1 MSKKKPLNPEDDAEL
16 INSNESSNALLNKI
30 TSLQKTIE
38 GRQTFALYDVDPR
51 SKHKYSDL
59 APPVPRLPTAS
70 VGKSISFSSK
80 RKSSKK
86 KKRANQENAIPEE
99 DDENGE
105 DGSDDSDESSS
116 DDDATDGRA
125 KRGPPGTA
133 GGSTVPGTAG
143 VMSQASGGLDSSV
156 GSPPGTAGGDAE
168 PGSSD
173 AEGGAGANGGGDGD
187 KGGGGGGGAF
197 AKLGAKLLRGLTS
210 AKFSL
215 GNVKEK
221 KGSGEGGSGQAG
233 GPDDESTYAV
243 KRRREAR
250 AMEAK
255 MKQLASEN
263 MSLLVDSIKYDHTKP
278 LLKDPA
284 AYSKAQVIMA
294 QMAAS
299 AKAAA
304 TALPGEGAAA
314 AAAAAG
320 GAGAAGAGAGG
331 GDGSTGS
338 AGGAGGSQDGAGNGG
353 GGDGAGGAASPSAPT
368 PLLPAIDEG
377 VASIKSGVNI
387 VLPLDIAMRFTA
399 ARIVPGY
406 HPKKF
411 ARHYLSLLA
420 AEVVV
425 DCFWLVHCRLFQS
438 NSQLGQENLLQSLGN
453 LHLRLNQSLVDK
465 PGATS
470 KVSNNST
477 AKAAVATKRSRA
489 RFAFLGALPWAVAD
503 TVCNLYTYFVAGSR
517 ALYTER
523 FRLEASLIVAR
534 VMCGVEVAPVTV
546 ITTVE
551 RMFPDWLFAQR
562 EEISAIPAVTASHE
576 MVLAIERRAA
586 KAALSRRKRESSKEP
601 GEGGATAAGG
611 AGAGA
616 GAGAS
621 GGAPSS
627 PSRPKVGSP
636 EPADG
641 DGPGSPGSAEADG
654 GSEGNKSASVIKA
667 ILNDPALIALSKTL
681 GYRSVYDLYKTTTTT
696 DRDLLGL
703 HDAYQAEALRSLAKG
718 SILPASAFHAAAMAR
733 MQEERAARLKETER
747 LKAAHA
753 AQEAAAK
760 ADAERE
766 AARARARKKAQKA
779 AEKEERKRERE
790 EQQQHFGF
798 AEDTSGSEG
807 EGGGDGRH
815 DHDHEHAYQSD
826 GGGGGSENE
835 EDHHESQS
843 LATGVAG
850 GAMSSTH
857 SSRGQRNHHASR
869 TVAAQLVETAV
880 IGGAFRPR
888 NQEHSRSPTP
898 GRSPASPSR
907 TGTAAFGGASSG
919 PRPTSASSP
928 SKKAQEAQEEQ
939 KATGIYTVT
948 ANGGVVVA
956 TRGGKNQVAN
966 AGQTTIDPM
975 AHQSGGTMKAEV
987 REERKRN
994 AFNVVARGGNL
1005 SDPRHRAI
1013 MERIVA
1019 AAAAE
1024 EAAGSEAVAAELY
1037 FKKVHGEASTA
1048 SSLSAGALS
1057 ILYGQNKSVATL
1069 TPLGSLMPGQHPM
1082 STHPH
1087 GGTIPIVAPNGQT
1100 MLMNLPP
1107 GVSLPQGIDPSR
1119 IDYGAPSSTA
1129 LNKVAALTSASMM
1142 GGGANG
1148 AAGAAEAAA
1157 FSSAFQATAHADP
1170 TSREAAIL
1178 RKLDHFLKAS
1188 PMPPPGYA
1196 GGKGGLI
1203 NVTAVSPSRAG
1214 SAARR
1219 KGEGEGPGESG
1230 PTEAVIAPI
1239 DMLSA
1244 ALMAAS
1250 ERLGLDGP
1258 ILPGRKLGDGVTNDG
1273 GRRTRSPSP
1282 ARGTTAGNN
1291 QTTAATYRSLS
1302 PVHARN
1308 NNPDDE
1314 SRLPAEGA
1322 VVITSDANGRGEI
1335 IPPPSVQALLILK
1348 QAGFSNFNGK
1358 SVNIGGTIGAGE
1370 SGDEDE
1376 SVVLSATNSALEGTL
1391 DALDAEV
1398 AASAAA
1404 AAGTGR
1410 GQQHAHGNR
1419 PGSGRGKQEE
1429 KAAGGAAAAAGDAI
1443 LGSPTLGATGT
1454 STLATT
1460 AAGTTAASKSTK
1472 EVTMALAATH
1482 LSRDPSI
1489 SNVTGLPTN
1498 GLSATTGNILGGGG
1512 GSLGTV
1518 GSEASSSTANGH
1530 KGAPSAEELVTKMLI
1545 NRSKKRPLI
1554 VPFAYTATSTL
1565 LTRAIPD
1572 VHSAEGGQ
1580 TLAIGR
1586 TIPVPWARYGGVDTF
1601 RSSSDKPS
1609 VRSEVQ
1615 TAQKRIQET
1624 IRALNHE
1631 GIRVATQAI
1640 QESHKRREELM
1651 TAGPVKV
1658 ARAALEVRQE
1668 RMKRLQAKAV
1678 ESQQKRM
1685 ARQSGRVDGPPGSG
1699 DADAGGPIFNEG
1711 SRGGPRD
1718 DDDDSSDSDDPDGL
1732 GSALPGDRNALR
1744 AELGIGGYGP
1754 PGLSPAAVES
1764 LKAGGK
1770 GTYCVK
1776 MGKPAQI
1783 IT

>member
-1 MSKKKPLNPEDDAEL
+1 MSKKRPLNPEDDAEL
-16 INSNESSNALLNKI
+16 ISSNESSHALLSKI
-30 TSLQKTIE
+30 E
-38 GRQTFALYDVDPR
+38 ALKNTVGARIQFSKCDVDPKSR
-51 SKHKYSDL
+51 HRYSDL
-59 APPVPRLPTAS
+59 APAVPRLPSAAS
-70 VGKSISFSSK
+70 KSVAFTSK
-80 RKSSKK
+80 RKSHK
-86 KKRANQENAIPEE
+86 KKRNGNKENAGDAIPEE
-99 DDENGE
+99 DEENG
-105 DGSDDSDESSS
+105 DDDSSDGDSDSSEEEDS
-116 DDDATDGRA
+116 SKG

-133 GGSTVPGTAG
+133 GASTVPGTAG
-143 VMSQASGGLDSSV
+143 ALSQASGGLDSSL
-156 GSPPGTAGGDAE
+156 GSPPGTAGGDAAA
-168 PGSSD
+168 GSDGGEKGASD
-173 AEGGAGANGGGDGD
+173 GNE
-187 KGGGGGGGAF
+187 GGGAF

-210 AKFSL
+210 AKLSM
-215 GNVKEK
+215 GNMLKRANTEA
-221 KGSGEGGSGQAG
+221 AG
-233 GPDDESTYAV
+233 GNSGGEEDESTYAI

-255 MKQLASEN
+255 LKQLASEN
-263 MSLLVDSIKYDHTKP
+263 MSLLVDSIKFDQTKP
-278 LLKDPA
+278 LIKDPA
-284 AYSKAQVIMA
+284 AYSKAQVLIS
-294 QMAAS
+294 QMAAAVKQAS
-299 AKAAA
+299 QLA
-304 TALPGEGAAA
+304 PGEGAAASAAAAA

-320 GAGAAGAGAGG
+320 TGSGGAAAGSGAAAAGGAGASSDGSASNGEGGAAGAG
-331 GDGSTGS
+331 GS
-338 AGGAGGSQDGAGNGG
+338 
-353 GGDGAGGAASPSAPT
+353 PPT
-368 PLLPAIDEG
+368 ILMPAVDDG
-377 VASIKSGVNI
+377 VASIKSGINI
-387 VLPLDIAMRFTA
+387 VLPLDIAMRHTA

-406 HPKKF
+406 SPKKF
-411 ARHYLSLLA
+411 GRHYLSLLA

-438 NSQLGQENLLQSLGN
+438 NSQLGQEYLLQSLGN

-503 TVCNLYTYFVAGSR
+503 TVCNIYQYFVAGSR

-546 ITTVE
+546 ISTVE
-551 RMFPDWLFAQR
+551 KMFPDWQFAAR
-562 EEISAIPAVTASHE
+562 TEISAIPAVTASHE

-586 KAALSRRKRESSKEP
+586 KSQIERKKRESSKEP
-601 GEGGATAAGG
+601 GEGGGG
-611 AGAGA
+611 A
-616 GAGAS
+616 AS
-621 GGAPSS
+621 APSS
-627 PSRPKVGSP
+627 PSKPLLADGGEGGASGAAASPGSP
-636 EPADG
+636 EAG
-641 DGPGSPGSAEADG
+641 GGGGNNSNNNDG
-654 GSEGNKSASVIKA
+654 GIPKV
-667 ILNDPALIALSKTL
+667 ILNDPSLIALSKTL
-681 GYRSVYDLYKTTTTT
+681 GYRSVYDLYKTTTVT

-733 MQEERAARLKETER
+733 MQEERAARLKETEK
-747 LKAAHA
+747 LKA
-753 AQEAAAK
+753 AQEAKK
-760 ADAERE
+760 ASEKAEAERE
-766 AARARARKKAQKA
+766 AARAKARRKQLKA
-779 AEKEERKRERE
+779 AEKEEKKRERE
-790 EQQQHFGF
+790 KQRRHFGY
-798 AEDTSGSEG
+798 AEESSGGSEG
-807 EGGGDGRH
+807 EGDGGHYHHQH
-815 DHDHEHAYQSD
+815 DQEQHAY
-826 GGGGGSENE
+826 GSENE
-835 EDHHESQS
+835 DHQHHQHHDEQQQEGEEDEHHG
-843 LATGVAG
+843 TTTAG
-850 GAMSSTH
+850 YGSTMSSTSSHHRLHHHH
-857 SSRGQRNHHASR
+857 SHR
-869 TVAAQLVETAV
+869 TVAAQLAERAAPV
-880 IGGAFRPR
+880 GGAFKPRTYERP
-888 NQEHSRSPTP
+888 QLPQSPIAGPNST
-898 GRSPASPSR
+898 SPSR
-907 TGTAAFGGASSG
+907 TGTAGFKGGS
-919 PRPTSASSP
+919 RPTSASSP
-928 SKKAQEAQEEQ
+928 LGMSKKAQEAAEEA

-956 TRGGKNQVAN
+956 TRGGKNAVAN

-975 AHQSGGTMKAEV
+975 AHQSGGAMKAEV
-987 REERKRN
+987 KEERKRN

-1005 SDPRHRAI
+1005 TDPRHKAI
-1013 MERIVA
+1013 MDRIVA
-1019 AAAAE
+1019 AAAAQD
-1024 EAAGSEAVAAELY
+1024 AAGAEAVAAELY
-1037 FKKVHGEASTA
+1037 FKKVQGESSTA

-1057 ILYGQNKSVATL
+1057 ILYGHNKSVATL
-1069 TPLGSLMPGQHPM
+1069 TPLGSLMPGQHPV

-1087 GGTIPIVAPNGQT
+1087 GGQIPIVAPNGQT

-1119 IDYGAPSSTA
+1119 VDYGAPSAAA

-1142 GGGANG
+1142 MGGGGTSSGSGSASS
-1148 AAGAAEAAA
+1148 AEAA
-1157 FSSAFQATAHADP
+1157 FSSAFQATAAADP

-1203 NVTAVSPSRAG
+1203 NVTAMSPSRAG
-1214 SAARR
+1214 SAATRR
-1219 KGEGEGPGESG
+1219 KEGEQGESG

-1258 ILPGRKLGDGVTNDG
+1258 ILPGRKLGDGVTNQG
-1273 GRRTRSPSP
+1273 NRSRSPSP
-1282 ARGTTAGNN
+1282 ARAD
-1291 QTTAATYRSLS
+1291 TAATTNGERPPTYRSLS
-1302 PVHARN
+1302 PVHTRN
-1308 NNPDDE
+1308 NNPNDE
-1314 SRLPAEGA
+1314 SHLPAEGA

-1358 SVNIGGTIGAGE
+1358 SVNIGGTVGAGE
-1370 SGDEDE
+1370 AGDDD
-1376 SVVLSATNSALEGTL
+1376 SVILSATNSALEGTL

-1404 AAGTGR
+1404 AATGGGR
-1410 GQQHAHGNR
+1410 HGHR
-1419 PGSGRGKQEE
+1419 PASGRNRADAD
-1429 KAAGGAAAAAGDAI
+1429 KAAGAAGGENGGAAGAT
-1443 LGSPTLGATGT
+1443 TLGATGS
-1454 STLATT
+1454 STLT
-1460 AAGTTAASKSTK
+1460 AATGTARTTK
-1472 EVTMALAATH
+1472 EVTIATSP

-1518 GSEASSSTANGH
+1518 GSEVSSSTVNGH

-1601 RSSSDKPS
+1601 RSSSGKPS

-1615 TAQKRIQET
+1615 SVQKRIQET
-1624 IRALNHE
+1624 VRALNQE
-1631 GIRVATQAI
+1631 GIRVANSAI

-1685 ARQSGRVDGPPGSG
+1685 QRQIGRVDGPPGAGGPG
-1699 DADAGGPIFNEG
+1699 DGGDSSGPIFNEG

-1718 DDDDSSDSDDPDGL
+1718 DDDDDDDSDDDPDGL

-1744 AELGIGGYGP
+1744 AELGIGGVGP

-1783 IT
+1783 IQ